1 MEPGIEK
8 DRLLTILIDQ
18 ARDVFISVEK
28 RADLLKVLKESNS
41 FNGKNHIFLL
51 TCYFDENPTFI
62 ISKQEAIN
70 QAQLAIKEGSG
81 IGYYYLYNLYKDDQ
95 PSQARNCLRLA
106 VDIGYSIA
114 ILQLAKCYHFGQTF
128 QKDEKL
134 AEKYYKIACKLDEP
148 DAYFYL
154 LMLYCQQGDK
164 QKAEELYI
172 YGLSRGFD
180 LPGIVE

>member
-18 ARDVFISVEK
+18 ARDVFITVEK
-28 RADLLKVLKESNS
+28 KADLLRVLKESDS

-51 TCYFDENPTFI
+51 TCFFDDNPTFL
-62 ISKQEAIN
+62 ISKEEAIN
-70 QAQLAIKEGSG
+70 QAQLALKEGSG
-81 IGYYYLYNLYKDDQ
+81 IGYYYLYKLYKDEDK
-95 PSQARNCLRLA
+95 SKARNCLRMA

-114 ILQLAKCYHFGQTF
+114 ILELAKCYHFGTTF
-128 QKDEKL
+128 AKNEAL
-134 AEKYYKIACKLDEP
+134 AEKYYKISCKLGEA

-154 LMLYCQQGDK
+154 LMLYCQQGNK
-164 QKAEELYI
+164 EKAEELYI